1 MKNINYQKIILSTIA
16 ITGLVGMAVLA
27 PNALQSLKM
36 FLPKKKGWSKEKYY
50 MNNSVKTLLKKGLIK
65 KVKKGSVEFIELTKK
80 GREMI
85 SQYELEEIE
94 TEKPKN
100 WDKKWRV
107 IIFLLKTNFFAD
119 EDVLYMEVN
128 RIENE
133 EWLKEVFGLT
143 K

>member
-1 MKNINYQKIILSTIA
+1 
-16 ITGLVGMAVLA
+16 
-27 PNALQSLKM
+27 
-36 FLPKKKGWSKEKYY
+36 

-94 TEKPKN
+94 IEKPKN

-107 IIFLLKTNFFAD
+107 IIFDIPEKKKRLRELLRHNLDRLGFIKLQNSVWVLPYECEELIFLLKTNFFAD

>member
-94 TEKPKN
+94 IEKPKN
-100 WDKKWRV
+100 WDKNGELLFLIFQRKKRDFENYFV
-107 IIFLLKTNFFAD
+107 II
-119 EDVLYMEVN
+119 
-128 RIENE
+128 
-133 EWLKEVFGLT
+133 
-143 K
+143 